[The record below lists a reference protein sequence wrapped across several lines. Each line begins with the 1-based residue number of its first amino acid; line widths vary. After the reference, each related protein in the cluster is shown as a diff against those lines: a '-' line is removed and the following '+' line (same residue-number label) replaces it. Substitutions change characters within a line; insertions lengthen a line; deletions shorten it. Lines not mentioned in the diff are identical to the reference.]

1 MKIKH
6 MFMLPAIAG
15 MMQLHAQQSKTANSP
30 VLPIFN
36 GTNSREFWSRAGN
49 TAVNGG
55 NNIFG
60 TTGGW
65 NSPIYTVT
73 NGFTRTRLNGDLT
86 TTINTVA
93 QNVSGYLGLSFNPG
107 AGSVFD
113 VESPRTMLHIDG
125 PNNTPFSGDWR
136 RWMRTGTYYRENS
149 DAMYV
154 GMKPEAGT
162 NRSDAVVNWSDD
174 AFTGGGS
181 GPDALRFIFTST
193 SDGNGGNNLNPRS
206 AGGLNGYEYMR
217 MLPYPFAN
225 SINSGSSPIA
235 HIGIGPLFGNTAL
248 DAPKARLH
256 SHTED
261 WFENYFQWSNEQSTG
276 MAFNDGLKMGIGGY
290 NGNADRS
297 GHAYIYN
304 QENRSILFSTNHIAP
319 SAVNGSATNAQNTEE
334 RMRITSISAPTNL
347 TNGGN
352 AAFGVWNPGALTNQD
367 VTRVAISHNPAT
379 PVTRPLA
386 LLHLGYNTGNTLFPL
401 ATPTTD
407 GWRPWMDVGTF
418 ASEGT
423 DNAYFG
429 LKKETGFNNDR
440 QDAVISW
447 GDNYSPTNQFGLP
460 TGIDKLRIIFTT
472 PEQGQPAAG
481 PGAMSTA
488 DGLEF
493 VRYVPFHN
501 ASLGVNDPRTG
512 FGDFENLLP
521 VGTINPGNT
530 IEINSI
536 MNGFNAVANTNVTGS
551 YVGSTGASGL
561 RFRDLTSLSLAIPD
575 SIADSLKI
583 DRKKVLS
590 VDSLGNVVL
599 INGGGGGNG
608 LGNICGTTPQNP
620 LLNDWEI
627 PTNNFNYRFI
637 APTGTNTWGK
647 NYVGIGTSC
656 SPSANLDVVSRLTS
670 ANPLNVI
677 AMNCKQTNLGS
688 NANFTGNG
696 LGLNILVDTTNLN
709 NIGNRSNVRNATNN
723 YAFYGTAITASSGSS
738 NQRNVGVY
746 AEASKA
752 PQNFAMRGRAVSNT
766 GSASGLTIGGWFSA
780 ENSQTR
786 IGVMGDINGAQ
797 FTLPT
802 LFPFNHAIGV
812 YGWNPSPSATEYAG
826 YFEGKVNVNG
836 ALTVY
841 GVAVP
846 SDATLKTNID
856 TITNASAILKQIEAK
871 SFYFDTTNVNGMK
884 FSSQKQYGV
893 IAQQVETV
901 LPELINNN
909 HKPAMVDS
917 AGTVVYPAKSFKT
930 VNYTA
935 FIGLL
940 IKANQE
946 QQRKID
952 SLVTKTSKQD
962 SINNAVQ
969 QQLAALTSQI
979 NACCS
984 NSEIR
989 STNNATQTALNQLDV
1004 ELSDKDAIV
1013 LNQNVPNPFAEQTT
1027 ITYNVPSSVG
1037 KAQIIFFN
1045 NLGQIIQTV
1054 DIKTRGKGK
1063 VNVFASD
1070 LSSGLYNYTL
1080 VADGKVIDSKKMVRE

>member
-1 MKIKH
+1 MKTNKRILLLGVSLIGIISNINAQSSNGALGNTFVPGRVLGFTGNGANPLLFNSSGANK
-6 MFMLPAIAG
+6 MMLNGNVSPSINGGLPLNREGFLGLGVNTGFFPNTIGGQGPFSLLHLNGQNAAG
-15 MMQLHAQQSKTANSP
+15 APQNFGYRDWMRFGITSTHNQDLMYIGQRATGGSDVTDAVIGWADNFGSPSPVGPDNMTFNFLTGADQSGNDDLVGTANFGREIMRLTGTGQVGIGP
-30 VLPIFN
+30 RFN
-36 GTNSREFWSRAGN
+36 NANQPTSTLHQHQENATSSWMQITNQYMN
-49 TAVNGG
+49 TAAA
-55 NNIFG
+55 IQ
-60 TTGGW
+60 TGPTAI
-65 NSPIYTVT
+65 NAT
-73 NGFTRTRLNGDLT
+73 NGF
-86 TTINTVA
+86 
-93 QNVSGYLGLSFNPG
+93 
-107 AGSVFD
+107 
-113 VESPRTMLHIDG
+113 
-125 PNNTPFSGDWR
+125 
-136 RWMRTGTYYRENS
+136 
-149 DAMYV
+149 
-154 GMKPEAGT
+154 
-162 NRSDAVVNWSDD
+162 
-174 AFTGGGS
+174 
-181 GPDALRFIFTST
+181 RFGIL
-193 SDGNGGNNLNPRS
+193 GNNQK
-206 AGGLNGYEYMR
+206 
-217 MLPYPFAN
+217 
-225 SINSGSSPIA
+225 I
-235 HIGIGPLFGNTAL
+235 
-248 DAPKARLH
+248 K
-256 SHTED
+256 
-261 WFENYFQWSNEQSTG
+261 
-276 MAFNDGLKMGIGGY
+276 
-290 NGNADRS
+290 NGNA
-297 GHAYIYN
+297 YVYN
-304 QENRSILFSTNHIAP
+304 QEERHLIFSTNHTTPTDAQF
-319 SAVNGSATNAQNTEE
+319 TNE

-352 AAFGVWNPGALTNQD
+352 ATFGVWNPGALTNQD

-536 MNGFNAVANTNVTGS
+536 MNGFNAAANTNVTGS

-561 RFRDLTSLSLAIPD
+561 RFRDLTSLSIAIPD

-583 DRKKVLS
+583 DRKKVLT

-599 INGGGGGNG
+599 INGGGSGSG
-608 LGNICGTTPQNP
+608 LGNICGATPQNP

-637 APTGTNTWGK
+637 APAGINAWGK

-656 SPSANLDVVSRLTS
+656 APTANLDVVSRLTS

-696 LGLNILVDTTNLN
+696 IGLNISVDTTNLN

-723 YAFYGTAITASSGSS
+723 YAFYGTAITANSGNS

-752 PQNFAMRGRAVSNT
+752 PKNFAMRGRAVSNT
-766 GSASGLTIGGWFSA
+766 GNTSGLTIGGWFSA

-802 LFPFNHAIGV
+802 LFPINYAIGV
-812 YGWNPSPSATEYAG
+812 YGWNPSPSSTDYAG
-826 YFEGKVNVNG
+826 YFEGKVNING

-856 TITNASAILKQIEAK
+856 SISNATALLKQIEAK
-871 SFYFDTTNVNGMK
+871 SFYYDTTNANGMK

-893 IAQQVETV
+893 IAQQVETI
-901 LPELINNN
+901 LPELISNNY
-909 HKPAMVDS
+909 KPAMVDS
-917 AGTVVYPAKSFKT
+917 AGTVINAAKSFKT

-946 QQRKID
+946 QQAKID
-952 SLVTKTSKQD
+952 SLTTKLNSKD
-962 SINNAVQ
+962 SIQDAR
-969 QQLAALTSQI
+969 LAALEAAIDRCCI
-979 NACCS
+979 NNTTRNS
-984 NSEIR
+984 N
-989 STNNATQTALNQLDV
+989 TNINQLDV

-1027 ITYNVPSSVG
+1027 ITYNVPASVG
-1037 KAQIIFFN
+1037 KAQLIFFN
-1045 NLGQIIQTV
+1045 TNGQVIQTV

>member
-1 MKIKH
+1 MKTNKRILLLGVSLIGIISNINAQSSNGALGNTFVPGRVLGFTGNGANPLLFNSSGANK
-6 MFMLPAIAG
+6 MMLNGNVSPSINGGLPLNREGFLGLGVNTGFFPNTIGGQGPFSLLHLNGQNAAG
-15 MMQLHAQQSKTANSP
+15 APQNFGYRDWMRFGITSTHNQDLMYIGQRATGGSDVTDAVIGWADNFGSPSPVGPDNMTFNFLTGADQSGNDDLVGTANFGREIMRLTGTGQVGIGP
-30 VLPIFN
+30 RFN
-36 GTNSREFWSRAGN
+36 NANQPTSTLHQHQENATSSWMQITNQYMN
-49 TAVNGG
+49 TAAA
-55 NNIFG
+55 IQ
-60 TTGGW
+60 TGPTAI
-65 NSPIYTVT
+65 NAT
-73 NGFTRTRLNGDLT
+73 NGF
-86 TTINTVA
+86 
-93 QNVSGYLGLSFNPG
+93 
-107 AGSVFD
+107 
-113 VESPRTMLHIDG
+113 
-125 PNNTPFSGDWR
+125 
-136 RWMRTGTYYRENS
+136 
-149 DAMYV
+149 
-154 GMKPEAGT
+154 
-162 NRSDAVVNWSDD
+162 
-174 AFTGGGS
+174 
-181 GPDALRFIFTST
+181 RFGIL
-193 SDGNGGNNLNPRS
+193 GNNQK
-206 AGGLNGYEYMR
+206 
-217 MLPYPFAN
+217 
-225 SINSGSSPIA
+225 I
-235 HIGIGPLFGNTAL
+235 
-248 DAPKARLH
+248 K
-256 SHTED
+256 
-261 WFENYFQWSNEQSTG
+261 
-276 MAFNDGLKMGIGGY
+276 
-290 NGNADRS
+290 NGNA
-297 GHAYIYN
+297 YVYN
-304 QENRSILFSTNHIAP
+304 QEERHLIFSTNHTTPTDAQF
-319 SAVNGSATNAQNTEE
+319 TNE

-352 AAFGVWNPGALTNQD
+352 ATFGVWNPGALTNQD

-536 MNGFNAVANTNVTGS
+536 MNGFNAAANTNVTGS

-561 RFRDLTSLSLAIPD
+561 RFRDLTSLSIAIPD

-583 DRKKVLS
+583 DRKKVLT

-599 INGGGGGNG
+599 INGGGSGSG
-608 LGNICGTTPQNP
+608 LGNICGATPQNP

-637 APTGTNTWGK
+637 APAGINAWGK

-656 SPSANLDVVSRLTS
+656 APTANLDVVSRLTS

-696 LGLNILVDTTNLN
+696 IGLNISVDTTNLN

-723 YAFYGTAITASSGSS
+723 YAFYGTAITANSGNS

-752 PQNFAMRGRAVSNT
+752 PKNFAMRGRAVSNT
-766 GSASGLTIGGWFSA
+766 GNTSGLTIGGWFSA

-802 LFPFNHAIGV
+802 LFPINYAIGV
-812 YGWNPSPSATEYAG
+812 YGWNPSPSSTDYAG
-826 YFEGKVNVNG
+826 YFEGKVNING

-856 TITNASAILKQIEAK
+856 SISNATALLKQIEAK
-871 SFYFDTTNVNGMK
+871 SFYYDTTNANGMK

-893 IAQQVETV
+893 IAQQVETI
-901 LPELINNN
+901 LPELISNNY
-909 HKPAMVDS
+909 KPAMVDS
-917 AGTVVYPAKSFKT
+917 AGTVINAAKSFKT

-946 QQRKID
+946 QQAKSYSWISCKIW
-952 SLVTKTSKQD
+952 
-962 SINNAVQ
+962 
-969 QQLAALTSQI
+969 
-979 NACCS
+979 
-984 NSEIR
+984 
-989 STNNATQTALNQLDV
+989 
-1004 ELSDKDAIV
+1004 
-1013 LNQNVPNPFAEQTT
+1013 
-1027 ITYNVPSSVG
+1027 
-1037 KAQIIFFN
+1037 
-1045 NLGQIIQTV
+1045 
-1054 DIKTRGKGK
+1054 
-1063 VNVFASD
+1063 
-1070 LSSGLYNYTL
+1070 
-1080 VADGKVIDSKKMVRE
+1080 

>member
-1 MKIKH
+1 MWT
-6 MFMLPAIAG
+6 
-15 MMQLHAQQSKTANSP
+15 S
-30 VLPIFN
+30 PIFHQTASVTRMQMN
-36 GTNSREFWSRAGN
+36 GTVSNVVNFGASLPKDGFIGIGSPTGFYNGNGVGQGPFSLLHLNGQNAAGSPQTFGYRDWMRFGITSTHNQDLMYIGQRATGGNDVTDAVIGWADNFGAPGPVGPDNLTFNFLTGASQSGNDDLVGTADFGREIMRMTGTGQVGIGPRFNNANQPTSTLHQHQENATSSWMQITNQYMN
-49 TAVNGG
+49 TAAA
-55 NNIFG
+55 IQ
-60 TTGGW
+60 TGPTAI
-65 NSPIYTVT
+65 NAT
-73 NGFTRTRLNGDLT
+73 NGF
-86 TTINTVA
+86 
-93 QNVSGYLGLSFNPG
+93 
-107 AGSVFD
+107 
-113 VESPRTMLHIDG
+113 
-125 PNNTPFSGDWR
+125 
-136 RWMRTGTYYRENS
+136 
-149 DAMYV
+149 
-154 GMKPEAGT
+154 
-162 NRSDAVVNWSDD
+162 
-174 AFTGGGS
+174 
-181 GPDALRFIFTST
+181 RFGIL
-193 SDGNGGNNLNPRS
+193 GNNQK
-206 AGGLNGYEYMR
+206 
-217 MLPYPFAN
+217 
-225 SINSGSSPIA
+225 I
-235 HIGIGPLFGNTAL
+235 
-248 DAPKARLH
+248 K
-256 SHTED
+256 
-261 WFENYFQWSNEQSTG
+261 
-276 MAFNDGLKMGIGGY
+276 
-290 NGNADRS
+290 NGNA
-297 GHAYIYN
+297 YVYN
-304 QENRSILFSTNHIAP
+304 QEERHLIFSTNHTTPTDAQF
-319 SAVNGSATNAQNTEE
+319 TNE

-352 AAFGVWNPGALTNQD
+352 ATFGVWNPGALTNQD
-367 VTRVAISHNPAT
+367 VTRVAISHDPAT

-536 MNGFNAVANTNVTGS
+536 MNGFNAAANTNVTGS

-561 RFRDLTSLSLAIPD
+561 RFRDLTSLSIAIPD

-583 DRKKVLS
+583 DRKKVLT

-599 INGGGGGNG
+599 INGVGSGSG
-608 LGNICGTTPQNP
+608 LGNICGATPQNP

-637 APTGTNTWGK
+637 APAGINAWGK

-656 SPSANLDVVSRLTS
+656 APTANLDVVSRLTS

-696 LGLNILVDTTNLN
+696 IGLNISVDTTNLN

-723 YAFYGTAITASSGSS
+723 YAFYGTAITANSGNS

-752 PQNFAMRGRAVSNT
+752 PKNFAMRGRAVSNT
-766 GSASGLTIGGWFSA
+766 GNTSGLTIGGWFSA

-802 LFPFNHAIGV
+802 LFPINYAIGV
-812 YGWNPSPSATEYAG
+812 YGWNPSPSSTDYAG
-826 YFEGKVNVNG
+826 YFEGKVNING

-856 TITNASAILKQIEAK
+856 SISNATALLKQIEAK
-871 SFYFDTTNVNGMK
+871 SFYYDTTNANGMK

-893 IAQQVETV
+893 IAQQVETI
-901 LPELINNN
+901 LPELISNNY
-909 HKPAMVDS
+909 KPAMVDS
-917 AGTVVYPAKSFKT
+917 AGTVINAAKSFKT

-946 QQRKID
+946 QQAKID
-952 SLVTKTSKQD
+952 SLTTKLNSKD
-962 SINNAVQ
+962 SIQDAR
-969 QQLAALTSQI
+969 LAALEAAIDRCCI
-979 NACCS
+979 NNTTRNS
-984 NSEIR
+984 N
-989 STNNATQTALNQLDV
+989 TNINQLDV

-1027 ITYNVPSSVG
+1027 ITYNVPASVG
-1037 KAQIIFFN
+1037 KAQLIFFN
-1045 NLGQIIQTV
+1045 TNGQVIQTV